1 MLIKDLGIGIQL
13 VNIVRDVGFDAST
26 LNRIYLPQEDMAV
39 TGATDDDFAK
49 GIQPSQAARET
60 IKRVS
65 LKARLPRQL
74 INSSQDFTNH
84 QAQA

>member
-60 IKRVS
+60 IKQKT
-65 LKARLPRQL
+65 LEARRIQSK
-74 INSSQDFTNH
+74 IN
-84 QAQA
+84 AA